1 VLQERLGQ
9 SKANII
15 DNWLHSY
22 ELVQEDVSMTTQL
35 VMISTQSNKQVAKMK
50 NQYLTKTRRADEAAD
65 E

>member
-1 VLQERLGQ
+1 
-9 SKANII
+9 
-15 DNWLHSY
+15 
-22 ELVQEDVSMTTQL
+22 MTTQL